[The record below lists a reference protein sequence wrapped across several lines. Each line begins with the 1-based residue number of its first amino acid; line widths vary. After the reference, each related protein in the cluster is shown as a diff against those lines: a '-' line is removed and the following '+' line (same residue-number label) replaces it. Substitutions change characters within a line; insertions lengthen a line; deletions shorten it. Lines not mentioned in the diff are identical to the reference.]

1 MFSALKAHNN
11 EHHGGQLFRF
21 ECSQCGLQADNPQL
35 LRKHRTSA
43 HEVNAAGADTPDD
56 STAATPADATGVYAT
71 DETGELLCQESLEE
85 GLVVQKSKEAD
96 LPSGGSNGISNDGH
110 IEATTTTRETCNFS
124 SPPPN
129 PGSQSWG
136 GLPQMDT
143 PTCKL
148 VKPTLGNYRKL

>member
-56 STAATPADATGVYAT
+56 SAAATPADATGVYAT

-96 LPSGGSNGISNDGH
+96 LPSGGSNGIQTT
-110 IEATTTTRETCNFS
+110 AT
-124 SPPPN
+124 
-129 PGSQSWG
+129 
-136 GLPQMDT
+136 
-143 PTCKL
+143 
-148 VKPTLGNYRKL
+148 

>member
-56 STAATPADATGVYAT
+56 SAAATPAYATGVYAT

-110 IEATTTTRETCNFS
+110 IEATTTTREIRIF
-124 SPPPN
+124 PPP
-129 PGSQSWG
+129 PPIQEVDRG
-136 GLPQMDT
+136 GAYP
-143 PTCKL
+143 K
-148 VKPTLGNYRKL
+148 